1 MSDLGLHGDT
11 APPMRNGEMVFEAPW
26 QNRLF
31 GIAEA
36 MCQQGYFDRNTFRVY
51 LIRAIA
57 QWEAENLGQPDHDY
71 AYFDCFQVALAELLH
86 DTAAIE
92 ASVLEDRVLELKA
105 RPHGHDHGTTTTI
118 INFNRDLDS
127 MSVSCDYGRHQS
139 RQRQ

>member
-1 MSDLGLHGDT
+1 MSDLRLHGDT

-105 RPHGHDHGTTTTI
+105 RPHGHDHSH
-118 INFNRDLDS
+118 DHDH
-127 MSVSCDYGRHQS
+127 DHDHDH
-139 RQRQ
+139 

>member
-36 MCQQGYFDRNTFRVY
+36 LCQQGYFDRDTFRVY
-51 LIRAIA
+51 LIRAIGR
-57 QWEAENLGQPDHDY
+57 WEAENPSQPDQDY

-86 DTAAIE
+86 DTAVIE
-92 ASVLEDRVLELKA
+92 ANVLEDRVLELKA
-105 RPHGHDHGTTTTI
+105 RPHGHDHDHGQ
-118 INFNRDLDS
+118 
-127 MSVSCDYGRHQS
+127 GHGHGH
-139 RQRQ
+139 